1 MPEGTPQKKLAKS
14 TEPKLFRDSDSDEL
28 VEVPELDALE
38 PGTLIDDKYKVISTL
53 GKSELAVVYKVE
65 HTSKQKVFTLKLFEP
80 EFSDSQIQRFQD
92 DAKAVSLLDHPNT
105 AKLADYGVH
114 EGKQPFYVSEYTE
127 GKSLADYLQRCARLT
142 YDDVFGV
149 FLSLAWALQDAHEK
163 GIVHRNV
170 KPSNILLVGEQGN
183 WSCKLLDFATGK
195 LSEGGR
201 KPQAKF
207 IRSNVNP
214 QYVSPE
220 QFTPKKTDQKSD
232 IYSMGCALFEAI
244 TARPP
249 FPCSTLEEAKQLHT
263 SGAIPSLKE
272 ASLGRDFPEAL
283 QDIVLT
289 MLAKDPQQRYT
300 SASQVAENLMRLKL
314 SSQLRIKPKSR
325 GKSDNDFLK
334 MFAIVATVLFFGLGI
349 AIFSTM
355 QVNQTPHHI
364 QRAEYVSDSTRF
376 HASPFVETIEERRLT
391 SPPDTSTEPFFR
403 STHMEEGQVIRK
415 YEFPSTRIGMLVDS
429 KSNAIEARGEKTVP
443 WYGPW
448 KFRPAPMIFE
458 SCPAAFKRFG
468 NDELKAIRFDSCGDQ
483 FKNALQDLAR
493 FEQLDELSFEN
504 VHFNKH
510 DLKALGKLTKLRS
523 LAFMSTTLPPSE
535 LSGSPLLQQVEV
547 LKLGEMPYV
556 EQILD
561 ALTKSKKLRKLS
573 IRNCELTKAD
583 YQKIASIPNL
593 ESLGVQMYPSI
604 DKQLIDALANAVH
617 LRHLD
622 LQDCRLSRAAIRSLG
637 SLRRLESLVLS
648 RGSVDATQQNEV
660 QKTLPTTRVVM
671 F

>member
-1 MPEGTPQKKLAKS
+1 
-14 TEPKLFRDSDSDEL
+14 
-28 VEVPELDALE
+28 
-38 PGTLIDDKYKVISTL
+38 
-53 GKSELAVVYKVE
+53 
-65 HTSKQKVFTLKLFEP
+65 
-80 EFSDSQIQRFQD
+80 
-92 DAKAVSLLDHPNT
+92 
-105 AKLADYGVH
+105 
-114 EGKQPFYVSEYTE
+114 
-127 GKSLADYLQRCARLT
+127 
-142 YDDVFGV
+142 
-149 FLSLAWALQDAHEK
+149 
-163 GIVHRNV
+163 
-170 KPSNILLVGEQGN
+170 
-183 WSCKLLDFATGK
+183 
-195 LSEGGR
+195 
-201 KPQAKF
+201 
-207 IRSNVNP
+207 
-214 QYVSPE
+214 
-220 QFTPKKTDQKSD
+220 
-232 IYSMGCALFEAI
+232 
-244 TARPP
+244 
-249 FPCSTLEEAKQLHT
+249 
-263 SGAIPSLKE
+263 
-272 ASLGRDFPEAL
+272 
-283 QDIVLT
+283 
-289 MLAKDPQQRYT
+289 
-300 SASQVAENLMRLKL
+300 
-314 SSQLRIKPKSR
+314 
-325 GKSDNDFLK
+325 
-334 MFAIVATVLFFGLGI
+334 
-349 AIFSTM
+349 
-355 QVNQTPHHI
+355 
-364 QRAEYVSDSTRF
+364 
-376 HASPFVETIEERRLT
+376 
-391 SPPDTSTEPFFR
+391 
-403 STHMEEGQVIRK
+403 MEDGQVIRK

-429 KSNAIEARGEKTVP
+429 KSNAIEARGDKAVP

-510 DLKALGKLTKLRS
+510 DLKALWKLTKLKS

-583 YQKIASIPNL
+583 YQKIAAIPNL

-604 DKQLIDALANAVH
+604 DKQLIDALANAEH